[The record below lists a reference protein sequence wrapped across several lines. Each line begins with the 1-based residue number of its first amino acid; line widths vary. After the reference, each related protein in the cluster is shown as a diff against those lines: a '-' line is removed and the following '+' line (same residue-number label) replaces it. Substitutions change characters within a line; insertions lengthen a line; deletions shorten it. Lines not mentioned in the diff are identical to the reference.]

1 MAVIRALNVAEKPSV
16 AKAVSQILSRGQYRT
31 REGLSV
37 YNKIFE
43 FGYTVGNQQV
53 SEGIMSEV
61 GHCFADQRSTFASN
75 YAAMGS
81 IGLLCCLSEA
91 VRNLSNRNDA
101 LTTHVKACHLAQL
114 LESQLSTRTILTS
127 CLARWTCS

>member
-61 GHCFADQRSTFASN
+61 GHYIADKRSTFASI
-75 YAAMGS
+75 M
-81 IGLLCCLSEA
+81 L
-91 VRNLSNRNDA
+91 
-101 LTTHVKACHLAQL
+101 
-114 LESQLSTRTILTS
+114 
-127 CLARWTCS
+127 RWAS

>member
-43 FGYTVGNQQV
+43 FNYTVGNQQV
-53 SEGIMSEV
+53 NS
-61 GHCFADQRSTFASN
+61 
-75 YAAMGS
+75 
-81 IGLLCCLSEA
+81 
-91 VRNLSNRNDA
+91 
-101 LTTHVKACHLAQL
+101 
-114 LESQLSTRTILTS
+114 
-127 CLARWTCS
+127 